1 MEFGEEVA
9 GGVGGW
15 VGGDFF
21 GGACG
26 YQVATGGATF
36 GAEVDNVVG
45 AFDYVH
51 IVFDDDDGVALGD

>member
-9 GGVGGW
+9 GGVGGGGGNLLGGA
-15 VGGDFF
+15 GGDD
-21 GGACG
+21 G
-26 YQVATGGATF
+26 ATGCATF

-51 IVFDDDDGVALGD
+51 IVLDDDDGVALGD